1 MNIFKKYIVAVF
13 ICLCLTFSAVC
24 ITAADEAARS
34 VYLGDKDA
42 VFALGSTSE
51 RLEKNVTDLTPLY
64 EQIKKIIKQASG
76 FAPTPVNNIYWLFEY
91 SQGNYLSSS
100 VDSNR

>member
-1 MNIFKKYIVAVF
+1 MNIFRKYIIAVF
-13 ICLCLTFSAVC
+13 ICICLTFSAVC

-51 RLEKNVTDLTPLY
+51 KLEKNVTDLTPLY
-64 EQIKKIIKQASG
+64 EEIKEIIKQASG
-76 FAPTPVNNIYWLFEY
+76 FAPTPVNNIYWLFEH
-91 SQGNYLSSS
+91 SQKNQFRTS
-100 VDSNR
+100 VESNR